1 MIIELWND
9 LVRWVR
15 SDDGW
20 AVVTGM
26 ILPFVAILAA
36 GIIAGLVARAANKR
50 LLRHQ
55 SDESKAA
62 SIAGLLAMARRATV
76 WTSLSA
82 SEKDH
87 VDYQIT
93 EAIVRLRL
101 QPIAGSDM
109 AAEWSQLRIA
119 SIKRQSATMI
129 AQAEGEL
136 RDLENGLIE
145 WHRKPSR
152 AKKLFGAELGW
163 LRLDDAELDKDL
175 LARQKQWVA
184 DQQKPAAAPIVV
196 PASADDIAAAQTQS
210 ARAQTAQTQTAQAP
224 TVQINTAD
232 LSDILAG
239 TSSASR

>member
-9 LVRWVR
+9 FIRWVR
-15 SDDGW
+15 SDEGF
-20 AVVTGM
+20 AIITGV

-50 LLRHQ
+50 MLRHQ
-55 SDESKAA
+55 ADEGKAA
-62 SIAGLLAMARRATV
+62 SIAALLAMARRATV

-82 SEKDH
+82 AEKDH
-87 VDYQIT
+87 VDYQLT
-93 EAIVRLRL
+93 ESVVRLRL
-101 QPIAGSDM
+101 QPIPGSDL

-129 AQAEGEL
+129 AQAESEL

-145 WHRKPSR
+145 WHRKPGR

-175 LARQKQWVA
+175 LARQKQWLA
-184 DQQKPAAAPIVV
+184 DQQTTTSSAAPTTAA
-196 PASADDIAAAQTQS
+196 PAS
-210 ARAQTAQTQTAQAP
+210 TAPASSTAK
-224 TVQINTAD
+224 IDTAD

-239 TSSASR
+239 TGASSR

>member
-9 LVRWVR
+9 LIRWIR
-15 SDDGW
+15 SDEGF
-20 AVVTGM
+20 AIITGVV
-26 ILPFVAILAA
+26 LPFVAILAA
-36 GIIAGLVARAANKR
+36 GIIAGLIARAANKR

-55 SDESKAA
+55 TDEAKAA

-82 SEKDH
+82 GEKDH
-87 VDYQIT
+87 VDYQLT

-129 AQAEGEL
+129 AQAESEL

-145 WHRKPSR
+145 WHRKPAR

-184 DQQKPAAAPIVV
+184 DQQNATTVPAASMPAASG
-196 PASADDIAAAQTQS
+196 ASAEIP
-210 ARAQTAQTQTAQAP
+210 TAK
-224 TVQINTAD
+224 IDTAD

-239 TSSASR
+239 TSSSSR

>member
-9 LVRWVR
+9 LIRWVR
-15 SDDGW
+15 SDDGF
-20 AVVTGM
+20 AVITGV

-55 SDESKAA
+55 TDESKAA
-62 SIAGLLAMARRATV
+62 AIAGLLAVARRATV

-87 VDYQIT
+87 VDYEVT
-93 EAIVRLRL
+93 EAVVRLRL

-109 AAEWSQLRIA
+109 AAEWTQLRIA

-163 LRLDDAELDKDL
+163 LRLDDAELDKNL

-184 DQQKPAAAPIVV
+184 DQQKSATVT
-196 PASADDIAAAQTQS
+196 ASAPVAPGASETP
-210 ARAQTAQTQTAQAP
+210 TAK
-224 TVQINTAD
+224 IDTAD

-239 TSSASR
+239 TSSSSR

>member
-9 LVRWVR
+9 LIRWVR
-15 SDDGW
+15 SDEGF
-20 AVVTGM
+20 ALITGV
-26 ILPFVAILAA
+26 ILPFIAILAA

-55 SDESKAA
+55 TDESKAA
-62 SIAGLLAMARRATV
+62 AIAGLLAVARRATV

-93 EAIVRLRL
+93 EAVVRLRL

-109 AAEWSQLRIA
+109 AAEWTQLRIA

-163 LRLDDAELDKDL
+163 LRLDDAELDKNL

-184 DQQKPAAAPIVV
+184 DQQKS
-196 PASADDIAAAQTQS
+196 ASATAS
-210 ARAQTAQTQTAQAP
+210 APVAPGASEAP
-224 TVQINTAD
+224 TAKIDTAD

-239 TSSASR
+239 TSSSSR

>member
-9 LVRWVR
+9 LIRWAR
-15 SDDGW
+15 SDEGF
-20 AVVTGM
+20 AIITGV

-50 LLRHQ
+50 MLRHQ
-55 SDESKAA
+55 TDEAKAA
-62 SIAGLLAMARRATV
+62 SIAGLLAMARRTTV

-82 SEKDH
+82 TEKDH
-87 VDYQIT
+87 VDYQLT
-93 EAIVRLRL
+93 ESVVRLRL
-101 QPIAGSDM
+101 QPIPGSDL
-109 AAEWSQLRIA
+109 AAEWAQLRIA

-129 AQAEGEL
+129 AQAESEL

-145 WHRKPSR
+145 WHRKPGR

-175 LARQKQWVA
+175 LARQKQWLA
-184 DQQKPAAAPIVV
+184 DQQTGGTATTTPADATASTTVLES
-196 PASADDIAAAQTQS
+196 PAKID
-210 ARAQTAQTQTAQAP
+210 
-224 TVQINTAD
+224 TAD
-232 LSDILAG
+232 LTDILAG